1 MGVYSVCDVTERY
14 GVSDR
19 TVRGW
24 ISKGWLNCSRDRW
37 NGPIYISDDDLREF
51 EADQIKVRAFR
62 GEDQWTVREVS
73 KKYDRCED
81 TVYKWIKK
89 GYLDG
94 KMASMSAGYR
104 FSSDDLDKLDICL
117 SRMGEKEHA
126 YRRDGFPELYDKWQN
141 GDAEAFDLIRKKIEF
156 YCNDRASGIL
166 ARYGYSPDEIDE
178 FDEIVNEGI
187 ESALQE
193 ICGWEN
199 SAQSG
204 VLHSRV
210 QTRAKRVM
218 NEKIER
224 VLIESQMI
232 WNVST
237 DDLFTVDDVAERLMD
252 ISTVLTCMRTLTPR
266 EQKILE
272 IRYGLSDGIP
282 KTLEETALI
291 IGLTSRE
298 RVRQI
303 EVKALRKLRSRL
315 PKLNREVV

>member
-1 MGVYSVCDVTERY
+1 MGVYSVYDVAERY

-24 ISKGWLNCSRDRW
+24 IYKGWLHCDRDRW
-37 NGPIYISDDDLREF
+37 NGPIYISDDDLSEF

-94 KMASMSAGYR
+94 RMTSMSAGYR

-117 SRMGEKEHA
+117 SRMGKKEHA
-126 YRRDGFPELYDKWQN
+126 YRRDGFPELYAKWRN
-141 GDAEAFDLIRKKIEF
+141 GDIKAFNTMKRKIEA
-156 YCNDRASGIL
+156 YCSDRAEGIL
-166 ARYGYSPDEIDE
+166 ASYGYSPDEIDG
-178 FDEIVNEGI
+178 FDEIVQEGVDTSMDTI
-187 ESALQE
+187 CRWESYKPANQLSSL
-193 ICGWEN
+193 I
-199 SAQSG
+199 
-204 VLHSRV
+204 
-210 QTRAKRVM
+210 QTRAKRDMRIKVERMLSERRM
-218 NEKIER
+218 NWR
-224 VLIESQMI
+224 VGTECLCGA
-232 WNVST
+232 
-237 DDLFTVDDVAERLMD
+237 DDMAERLMD